1 MGHSCKNG
9 PLFFCMYYT
18 AFDQKKSALKK
29 SRGGTGMALRMDG
42 KGEKRMGQD
51 KEKNRLGRKS
61 RTASSKLGYGFLSNA
76 AWHWREQFTREPKA
90 AVSVLLL
97 SFVAISLPL
106 LNARLPKLVLQGLEE
121 RWELRRFA
129 AVLLLLVA
137 VLAVANMLQAA
148 LKAYMGRMQG
158 PFEDDFNLRLLKKR
172 LRVDYEILESRQ
184 FNEDAHAVYDSLYRP
199 HSVVRDGSM
208 IWQQSLTAA
217 GGLLLYGLILLRQS
231 PLVPLLV
238 LVPALL
244 VFLLKRKAMRRDHE
258 LRPAADEAAR
268 KMRYVEERGW
278 DLQAGKDIRMYDLG
292 GWLLGI
298 LKRERKTGETN
309 VRLWENGYF
318 AANLCDAFLCFVRD
332 AGAYLYFILQIVRG
346 SLPVSDFVWY
356 ISVVASCQQAC
367 SAFLENVELL
377 GRLSF
382 DYSRLRL
389 FLESGEGD
397 IFQGTG
403 AGAERSGKKV
413 GTDSASSPRGKEA
426 VGIELEHV
434 SFTYPGS
441 RVPTLKDL
449 NLAIRPGEK
458 IALVGLN
465 GAGKS
470 TLVKLLCGL
479 YRPTSGTIRVGGRP
493 LSSFGREEYFSMI
506 AAVFQDV
513 KLLPLTI
520 AQNVASDN
528 GEDIDRQRVRQ
539 CLSLAGLWEMVD
551 GLPRKEDTPLGRGVL
566 DDGIDLSGGER
577 QKVWM
582 ARAFYKEAS
591 ILILDEPT
599 AALDPLAE
607 QEIYEKYVE
616 MSEGRTSLFISHR
629 LASTRFCDRIWLME
643 NGRITEQ
650 GSHEELMEKNS
661 AYARLFVVQ
670 GKYYRKEESG
680 KEWNEAMKMGGA
692 QA

>member
-1 MGHSCKNG
+1 M
-9 PLFFCMYYT
+9 
-18 AFDQKKSALKK
+18 
-29 SRGGTGMALRMDG
+29 LRQEG
-42 KGEKRMGQD
+42 KDEKRMKQD
-51 KEKNRLGRKS
+51 REKMS
-61 RTASSKLGYGFLSNA
+61 RTGYSFISNA

-90 AVSVLLL
+90 AASVLLL
-97 SFVAISLPL
+97 SFVAICLPL

-121 RWELRRFA
+121 RWELMRFA

-148 LKAYMGRMQG
+148 LKAYMRRMQG

-172 LRVDYEILESRQ
+172 LRVDYELLESRK

-199 HSVVRDGSM
+199 HSVVRDSSM

-244 VFLLKRKAMRRDHE
+244 VFLLKRKAMRKDHE

-278 DLQAGKDIRMYDLG
+278 DLKAGKDIRMYGLG
-292 GWLLGI
+292 GWLLSI
-298 LKRERKTGETN
+298 LKRERETGEAN
-309 VRLWENGYF
+309 VRRWENGYL
-318 AANLCDAFLCFVRD
+318 AANLCDALLCFGRD
-332 AGAYLYFILQIVRG
+332 AGAYLYFILQIVQG
-346 SLPVSDFVWY
+346 NLPVSDFVWY
-356 ISVVASCQQAC
+356 ISVVSSCQQAC

-403 AGAERSGKKV
+403 AEECEKIPPEESGKTGAGAERGGRKAV
-413 GTDSASSPRGKEA
+413 PDSAAFSRTKEA
-426 VGIELEHV
+426 VSIELEHV

-449 NLAIRPGEK
+449 NLTIRPGEK

-493 LSSFGREEYFSMI
+493 ISSFGKEEYFSMI

-582 ARAFYKEAS
+582 ARAFYKEAP

-607 QEIYEKYVE
+607 QEIYEKYVQ
-616 MSEGRTSLFISHR
+616 MSEGKTSLFISHR

-650 GSHEELMEKNS
+650 GSHEELMEKNG
-661 AYARLFVVQ
+661 AYAGLFEVQ

-680 KEWNEAMKMGGA
+680 KTEAGGNTAEWNQAMKMGGV

>member
-1 MGHSCKNG
+1 
-9 PLFFCMYYT
+9 
-18 AFDQKKSALKK
+18 
-29 SRGGTGMALRMDG
+29 MALRMDG

-148 LKAYMGRMQG
+148 LKAYMRRMQG

-413 GTDSASSPRGKEA
+413 GTDSASSSRGKEA

-551 GLPRKEDTPLGRGVL
+551 GLPQKEDTPLGRGVL
-566 DDGIDLSGGER
+566 DDGIELSGGER

-650 GSHEELMEKNS
+650 GSHEELMEKNG
-661 AYARLFVVQ
+661 AYARLFAVQ

>member
-1 MGHSCKNG
+1 MGRDKEENG
-9 PLFFCMYYT
+9 PGG
-18 AFDQKKSALKK
+18 K
-29 SRGGTGMALRMDG
+29 SRAASV
-42 KGEKRMGQD
+42 KR
-51 KEKNRLGRKS
+51 
-61 RTASSKLGYGFLSNA
+61 GYGFLSNA

-97 SFVAISLPL
+97 SFVAVSLPL

-121 RWELRRFA
+121 RWELFRFA

-137 VLAVANMLQAA
+137 ILAVANMLQAA
-148 LKAYMGRMQG
+148 LKAYMRRMQG

-199 HSVVRDGSM
+199 HSVVRDSSM

-231 PLVPLLV
+231 LLVPLLV
-238 LVPALL
+238 LIPALL
-244 VFLLKRKAMRRDHE
+244 VFLLKRKAMRRDQE

-278 DLQAGKDIRMYDLG
+278 DLRAGKDIRMYDLG

-298 LKRERKTGETN
+298 LRREQKTGETN

-318 AANLCDAFLCFVRD
+318 AANLCDALLCFVRD
-332 AGAYLYFILQIVRG
+332 AGAYVYFILQIVQG
-346 SLPVSDFVWY
+346 TLPVSDFVWY

-367 SAFLENVELL
+367 SALLENGELL

-397 IFQGTG
+397 IFQR
-403 AGAERSGKKV
+403 AGAEESGK
-413 GTDSASSPRGKEA
+413 TEAEA

-449 NLAIRPGEK
+449 NLTIRPGEK

-528 GEDIDRQRVRQ
+528 GEDIDRERVRQ
-539 CLSLAGLWEMVD
+539 CLSLAGLGEMVD
-551 GLPRKEDTPLGRGVL
+551 SLPGKEDTPLGRGVL
-566 DDGIDLSGGER
+566 DDGIELSGGER

-582 ARAFYKEAS
+582 ARAFYKEAP

-607 QEIYEKYVE
+607 QEIYEKYVQ

-629 LASTRFCDRIWLME
+629 LASTRFCDRIVLLE

-650 GSHEELMEKNS
+650 GSHEELMEKKG
-661 AYARLFVVQ
+661 AYARLFEVQ

-680 KEWNEAMKMGGA
+680 KEWDEAMQMGGA

>member
-1 MGHSCKNG
+1 M
-9 PLFFCMYYT
+9 
-18 AFDQKKSALKK
+18 
-29 SRGGTGMALRMDG
+29 LRQEG
-42 KGEKRMGQD
+42 KDEKRMKQD
-51 KEKNRLGRKS
+51 REKMS
-61 RTASSKLGYGFLSNA
+61 RTGYSFISNA

-90 AVSVLLL
+90 AASVLLL
-97 SFVAISLPL
+97 SFVAICLPL

-121 RWELRRFA
+121 RWELMRFA

-148 LKAYMGRMQG
+148 LKAYMRRMQG

-172 LRVDYEILESRQ
+172 LRVDYELLESRK

-199 HSVVRDGSM
+199 HSVVRDSSM

-244 VFLLKRKAMRRDHE
+244 VFLLKRKALRKDHE

-278 DLQAGKDIRMYDLG
+278 DLKAGKDIRMYGLG
-292 GWLLGI
+292 GWLLSI
-298 LKRERKTGETN
+298 LKRERETGETN
-309 VRLWENGYF
+309 VRRWENGYL
-318 AANLCDAFLCFVRD
+318 AANLCDALLCFGRD
-332 AGAYLYFILQIVRG
+332 AGAYLYFILQIVQG

-356 ISVVASCQQAC
+356 ISVVSSCQQAC

-403 AGAERSGKKV
+403 AEECEKIPPEESGKTGAGAERGGRKAV
-413 GTDSASSPRGKEA
+413 PDSAAFSRTKEA
-426 VGIELEHV
+426 VSIELEHV

-449 NLAIRPGEK
+449 NLTIRPGEK

-493 LSSFGREEYFSMI
+493 ISSFGKEEYFSMI

-582 ARAFYKEAS
+582 ARAFYKEAP

-607 QEIYEKYVE
+607 QEIYEKYVQ
-616 MSEGRTSLFISHR
+616 MSEGKTSLFISHR

-650 GSHEELMEKNS
+650 GSHEELMEKNG
-661 AYARLFVVQ
+661 AYAGLFEVQ

-680 KEWNEAMKMGGA
+680 KTEAGGNTAEWNQAMKMGGV

>member
-1 MGHSCKNG
+1 MGRDKEENG
-9 PLFFCMYYT
+9 PGG
-18 AFDQKKSALKK
+18 K
-29 SRGGTGMALRMDG
+29 SRAASV
-42 KGEKRMGQD
+42 KR
-51 KEKNRLGRKS
+51 
-61 RTASSKLGYGFLSNA
+61 GYGFLSNA

-97 SFVAISLPL
+97 SFVAVSLPL

-121 RWELRRFA
+121 RWELFRFA

-137 VLAVANMLQAA
+137 ILAVANMLQAA
-148 LKAYMGRMQG
+148 LKAYMRRMQG

-199 HSVVRDGSM
+199 HSVVRDSSL

-231 PLVPLLV
+231 LLVPLLV
-238 LVPALL
+238 LIPALL
-244 VFLLKRKAMRRDHE
+244 VFLLKRKAMRRDQE

-278 DLQAGKDIRMYDLG
+278 DLRAGKDIRMYDLG

-298 LKRERKTGETN
+298 LRREQKTGETN

-318 AANLCDAFLCFVRD
+318 AANLCDALLCFVRD
-332 AGAYLYFILQIVRG
+332 AGAYVYFILQIVQG
-346 SLPVSDFVWY
+346 TLPVSDFVWY

-367 SAFLENVELL
+367 SALLENGELL

-397 IFQGTG
+397 IFQR
-403 AGAERSGKKV
+403 AGAEESGK
-413 GTDSASSPRGKEA
+413 TEAEA

-449 NLAIRPGEK
+449 NLTVRPGEK

-528 GEDIDRQRVRQ
+528 GEDIDRERVRQ
-539 CLSLAGLWEMVD
+539 CLSLAGLGEMVD
-551 GLPRKEDTPLGRGVL
+551 SLPGKEDTPLGRGVL
-566 DDGIDLSGGER
+566 DDGIELSGGER

-582 ARAFYKEAS
+582 ARAFYKEAP

-607 QEIYEKYVE
+607 QEIYEKYVQ

-629 LASTRFCDRIWLME
+629 LASTRFCDRIVLLE

-650 GSHEELMEKNS
+650 GSHEELMEKKG
-661 AYARLFVVQ
+661 AYARLFEVQ

-680 KEWNEAMKMGGA
+680 KEWDEAMQMGGA

>member
-1 MGHSCKNG
+1 M
-9 PLFFCMYYT
+9 
-18 AFDQKKSALKK
+18 
-29 SRGGTGMALRMDG
+29 LRQEG
-42 KGEKRMGQD
+42 KDEKRMKQD
-51 KEKNRLGRKS
+51 REKMS
-61 RTASSKLGYGFLSNA
+61 RTGYSFISNA

-90 AVSVLLL
+90 AASVLLL
-97 SFVAISLPL
+97 SFVAICLPL

-121 RWELRRFA
+121 RWELMRFA

-148 LKAYMGRMQG
+148 LKAYMRRMQG

-172 LRVDYEILESRQ
+172 LRVDYELLESRK

-199 HSVVRDGSM
+199 HSVVRDSSM

-244 VFLLKRKAMRRDHE
+244 VFLLKRKAMRKDHE

-278 DLQAGKDIRMYDLG
+278 DLKAGKDIRMYGLG
-292 GWLLGI
+292 GWLLSI
-298 LKRERKTGETN
+298 LKRERETGETN
-309 VRLWENGYF
+309 VRRWENGYL
-318 AANLCDAFLCFVRD
+318 AANLCDALLCFVRD
-332 AGAYLYFILQIVRG
+332 AGAYLYFILQIVQG

-356 ISVVASCQQAC
+356 ISVVSSCQQAC

-403 AGAERSGKKV
+403 AEECEKIPPEESGKTGAGAERGGRKAV
-413 GTDSASSPRGKEA
+413 PDSAAFSRTKEA

-449 NLAIRPGEK
+449 NLTIRPGEK

-493 LSSFGREEYFSMI
+493 ISSFGKEEYFSMI

-551 GLPRKEDTPLGRGVL
+551 GLPQKEDTPLGRGVL

-607 QEIYEKYVE
+607 QEIYEKYVQ
-616 MSEGRTSLFISHR
+616 MSEGKTSLFISHR
-629 LASTRFCDRIWLME
+629 LASTRFCDRIVLLE

-650 GSHEELMEKNS
+650 GSHEELMEKNG
-661 AYARLFVVQ
+661 AYAGLFEVQ
-670 GKYYRKEESG
+670 GRYYRKEESG
-680 KEWNEAMKMGGA
+680 KTEAGGNTAEWNQAMKMGGV

>member
-1 MGHSCKNG
+1 MNGQECFGRKERMKNG
-9 PLFFCMYYT
+9 MKQ
-18 AFDQKKSALKK
+18 D
-29 SRGGTGMALRMDG
+29 R
-42 KGEKRMGQD
+42 EKM
-51 KEKNRLGRKS
+51 S
-61 RTASSKLGYGFLSNA
+61 RTGYSFISNA

-90 AVSVLLL
+90 AASVLLL
-97 SFVAISLPL
+97 SFVAICLPL

-148 LKAYMGRMQG
+148 LKAYMRRMQG

-332 AGAYLYFILQIVRG
+332 AGAYLYFILQIVQG

-413 GTDSASSPRGKEA
+413 GTDSASSSRGKEA

-449 NLAIRPGEK
+449 NLTIRPGEK

-551 GLPRKEDTPLGRGVL
+551 GLPQKEDTPLGRGVL
-566 DDGIDLSGGER
+566 DDGIELSGGER

-582 ARAFYKEAS
+582 ARAFYKEAP

-650 GSHEELMEKNS
+650 GSHEELMEKNG
-661 AYARLFVVQ
+661 AYARLFAVQ
-670 GKYYRKEESG
+670 GKYYRTEESG
-680 KEWNEAMKMGGA
+680 KTEAGGNTAEWNEAMKMGGA

>member
-1 MGHSCKNG
+1 
-9 PLFFCMYYT
+9 
-18 AFDQKKSALKK
+18 
-29 SRGGTGMALRMDG
+29 
-42 KGEKRMGQD
+42 
-51 KEKNRLGRKS
+51 
-61 RTASSKLGYGFLSNA
+61 
-76 AWHWREQFTREPKA
+76 
-90 AVSVLLL
+90 
-97 SFVAISLPL
+97 
-106 LNARLPKLVLQGLEE
+106 
-121 RWELRRFA
+121 
-129 AVLLLLVA
+129 
-137 VLAVANMLQAA
+137 
-148 LKAYMGRMQG
+148 
-158 PFEDDFNLRLLKKR
+158 
-172 LRVDYEILESRQ
+172 
-184 FNEDAHAVYDSLYRP
+184 
-199 HSVVRDGSM
+199 
-208 IWQQSLTAA
+208 
-217 GGLLLYGLILLRQS
+217 
-231 PLVPLLV
+231 
-238 LVPALL
+238 
-244 VFLLKRKAMRRDHE
+244 
-258 LRPAADEAAR
+258 
-268 KMRYVEERGW
+268 MRYVEERGW

-332 AGAYLYFILQIVRG
+332 AGAYLYFILQIVQG

-413 GTDSASSPRGKEA
+413 GTDSASSSRGKEA

-528 GEDIDRQRVRQ
+528 GEDIDGQRVRQ

-551 GLPRKEDTPLGRGVL
+551 GLPQKEDTPLGRGVL
-566 DDGIDLSGGER
+566 DDGIELSGGER

-582 ARAFYKEAS
+582 ARAFYKEAP

-643 NGRITEQ
+643 NSRITEQ
-650 GSHEELMEKNS
+650 GSHEELMEKNG

>member
-1 MGHSCKNG
+1 M
-9 PLFFCMYYT
+9 
-18 AFDQKKSALKK
+18 
-29 SRGGTGMALRMDG
+29 LRQEG
-42 KGEKRMGQD
+42 KDEKRMKQD
-51 KEKNRLGRKS
+51 REKMS
-61 RTASSKLGYGFLSNA
+61 RTGYSFISNA

-90 AVSVLLL
+90 AASVLLL
-97 SFVAISLPL
+97 SFVAICLPL

-121 RWELRRFA
+121 RWELMRFA

-148 LKAYMGRMQG
+148 LKAYMRRMQG

-172 LRVDYEILESRQ
+172 LRVDYELLESRK

-199 HSVVRDGSM
+199 HSVVRDSSM

-244 VFLLKRKAMRRDHE
+244 VFLLKRKAMRKDHE

-278 DLQAGKDIRMYDLG
+278 DLKAGKDIRMYGLG
-292 GWLLGI
+292 GWLLSI
-298 LKRERKTGETN
+298 LKRERETGETN
-309 VRLWENGYF
+309 VRRWENGYL
-318 AANLCDAFLCFVRD
+318 AANLCDALLCFGRD
-332 AGAYLYFILQIVRG
+332 AGAYLYFILQIVQG
-346 SLPVSDFVWY
+346 NLPVSDFVWY
-356 ISVVASCQQAC
+356 ISVVSSCQQAC

-403 AGAERSGKKV
+403 AEECEKIPPEESGKTGAGAERGGRKAV
-413 GTDSASSPRGKEA
+413 PDSAAFSRTKEA

-449 NLAIRPGEK
+449 NLTIRPGEK

-493 LSSFGREEYFSMI
+493 LSSFGKEEYFSMI

-607 QEIYEKYVE
+607 QEIYEKYVQ
-616 MSEGRTSLFISHR
+616 MSEGKTSLFISHR
-629 LASTRFCDRIWLME
+629 LASTRFCDRIVLLE

-650 GSHEELMEKNS
+650 GSHEELMEKNG
-661 AYARLFVVQ
+661 AYAGLFEVQ
-670 GKYYRKEESG
+670 GRYYRKEESG
-680 KEWNEAMKMGGA
+680 KTEAGGNTAEWNQAMKMGGV

>member
-1 MGHSCKNG
+1 M
-9 PLFFCMYYT
+9 
-18 AFDQKKSALKK
+18 
-29 SRGGTGMALRMDG
+29 LRQEG
-42 KGEKRMGQD
+42 KDEKRMKQD
-51 KEKNRLGRKS
+51 REKMS
-61 RTASSKLGYGFLSNA
+61 RTGYSFISNA

-90 AVSVLLL
+90 AASVLLL
-97 SFVAISLPL
+97 SFVAICLPL

-148 LKAYMGRMQG
+148 LKAYMRRMQG

-332 AGAYLYFILQIVRG
+332 AGAYLYFIFQIVQG

-413 GTDSASSPRGKEA
+413 GTDSASSSRGKEA

-449 NLAIRPGEK
+449 NLTIRPGEK

-551 GLPRKEDTPLGRGVL
+551 GLPQKEDTPLGRGVL
-566 DDGIDLSGGER
+566 DDGIELSGGER

-650 GSHEELMEKNS
+650 GSHEELMEKNG
-661 AYARLFVVQ
+661 AYARLFAVQ

>member
-1 MGHSCKNG
+1 M
-9 PLFFCMYYT
+9 
-18 AFDQKKSALKK
+18 
-29 SRGGTGMALRMDG
+29 LRQEG
-42 KGEKRMGQD
+42 KDEKRMKQD
-51 KEKNRLGRKS
+51 REKMS
-61 RTASSKLGYGFLSNA
+61 RTGYSFISNA

-90 AVSVLLL
+90 AASVLLL
-97 SFVAISLPL
+97 SFVAICLPL

-148 LKAYMGRMQG
+148 LKAYMRRMQG

-172 LRVDYEILESRQ
+172 LRVDYELLESRK

-244 VFLLKRKAMRRDHE
+244 VFLLKRKAMRRNHE

-292 GWLLGI
+292 GWLLVI

-332 AGAYLYFILQIVRG
+332 AGAYLYFILQIVQG

-367 SAFLENVELL
+367 SALLENAELL

-403 AGAERSGKKV
+403 VEEESGKTGAGAEGKGRKT
-413 GTDSASSPRGKEA
+413 GFDSAAPSRTKKA

-449 NLAIRPGEK
+449 NLTIRPGEK

-528 GEDIDRQRVRQ
+528 GEDIDRERVRQ

-551 GLPRKEDTPLGRGVL
+551 GLPQKEDTPLGRGVL
-566 DDGIDLSGGER
+566 DDGIELSGGER

-582 ARAFYKEAS
+582 ARAFYKEAP

-607 QEIYEKYVE
+607 QEIYEKYVQ
-616 MSEGRTSLFISHR
+616 MSKGRTSLFISHR
-629 LASTRFCDRIWLME
+629 LASTRFCDRIVLLE

-650 GSHEELMEKNS
+650 GSHEELMEKKG
-661 AYARLFVVQ
+661 AYARLFEVQ

-680 KEWNEAMKMGGA
+680 KEWDEAMQMGGA